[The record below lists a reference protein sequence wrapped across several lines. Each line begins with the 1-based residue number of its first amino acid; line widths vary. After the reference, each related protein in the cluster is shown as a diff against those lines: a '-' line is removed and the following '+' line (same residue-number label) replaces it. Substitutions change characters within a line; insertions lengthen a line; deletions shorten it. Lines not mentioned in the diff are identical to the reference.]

1 MHLVEIRSTGFR
13 NLRAA
18 GVSWSP
24 VSNLVSGA
32 NGQGKTNLLEAV
44 TVLGNLRSFRMP
56 SMRRLVAHGEFEFAL
71 EGRVET
77 PTGVLRLFQRAMPGP
92 PLRRVLEINGSPC
105 SVGQYLQVFP
115 VVALS
120 GADRDLVAGEPSAR
134 RAFLDRSVFLLE
146 PAFLNEIHRYRR
158 ALRQRN
164 AALANDV
171 PDGELGAWERRLA
184 QAAAVVVDRR
194 RRLCERLIDSFEPIY
209 HDLQS
214 EDFPK
219 VGLFYRGESGLEQA
233 EKVSEVEEHYRKR
246 YNETRARDRRTG
258 FTGEGPHR
266 HDLGLRADGRAVRH
280 MLSSG
285 QTKVVAAALRLASLT
300 QIERLR
306 GEYLPVIIDDVDAEL
321 DAVVLSRLI
330 EHLEG
335 ERQLFLSSAD
345 DRVFHKLTAG
355 SSRLD
360 IRQGAVIEVVG
371 ERSNE

>member
-1 MHLVEIRSTGFR
+1 
-13 NLRAA
+13 
-18 GVSWSP
+18 VSWSR
-24 VSNLVSGA
+24 VSNLVAGA

-44 TVLGNLRSFRMP
+44 TVLGNLRSFRVS
-56 SMRRLVAHGEFEFAL
+56 SMRQLVTHGELEFVL

-77 PTGVLRLFQRAMPGP
+77 RTGTVRLSQRVTPGP
-92 PLRRVLEINGSPC
+92 PLRRELEINGARC
-105 SVGQYLQVFP
+105 TVAQYLQILP

-120 GADRDLVAGEPSAR
+120 GADRDLVGGEPSAR
-134 RAFLDRSVFLLE
+134 RAFLDRSVFHLE
-146 PAFLNEIHRYRR
+146 PAFFDEIYSYRQT
-158 ALRQRN
+158 LRQRN
-164 AALANDV
+164 AALANEV
-171 PDGELGAWERRLA
+171 RDGEMDIWEERLA
-184 QAAAVVVDRR
+184 HAASIVVHRR
-194 RRLCERLIDSFEPIY
+194 RQLCERLVESFEPIY
-209 HDLQS
+209 RELQS
-214 EDFPK
+214 DDFPD
-219 VGLFYRGESGLEQA
+219 VDLFYRGESGLEQA

-306 GEYLPVIIDDVDAEL
+306 GEHLPVIIDDVDAEL

-335 ERQLFLSSAD
+335 DRQLFLSSAD

-360 IRQGAVIEVVG
+360 IRQGTVIEMVG